1 VVEVIRQLNIE
12 QARRLSKLKH
22 DPDQSLSRVYESIRF
37 RALQGDFEFP
47 YVAAAL
53 SKTEINM
60 ILESLSKNGFYW
72 AYDPSW
78 KIIHI
83 SWKE

>member
-1 VVEVIRQLNIE
+1 MIRQLNVE

-22 DPDQSLSRVYESIRF
+22 DPDQSLSHVYESIRF
-37 RALQGDFEFP
+37 HALQGHFEFP

-53 SKTEINM
+53 PKTEIDM
-60 ILESLSKNGFYW
+60 ILESLSKNKFYW
-72 AYDPSW
+72 VYDPNW

-83 SWKE
+83 SWEE

>member
-1 VVEVIRQLNIE
+1 MITQLNVE

-22 DPDQSLSRVYESIRF
+22 YPDPDQSLNHVYESIRF
-37 RALQGDFEFP
+37 HALQGNFEFS
-47 YVAAAL
+47 YVAADL
-53 SKTEINM
+53 SKTEIDM

-72 AYDPSW
+72 AYGPNW

>member
-1 VVEVIRQLNIE
+1 MITRQNAK
-12 QARRLSKLKH
+12 QGCRLSKLKH
-22 DPDQSLSRVYESIRF
+22 EPDRSLTHVYELIRSH
-37 RALQGDFEFP
+37 AMQGHFEFT

-53 SKTEINM
+53 PKTEINM

-72 AYDPSW
+72 VYDPGW
-78 KIIHI
+78 KIITI

>member
-1 VVEVIRQLNIE
+1 MITQLSVE
-12 QARRLSKLKH
+12 QACRLSKLKH
-22 DPDQSLSRVYESIRF
+22 DPDQSLNHVYESIRF

-47 YVAAAL
+47 YVAAAS

-60 ILESLSKNGFYW
+60 ILASLSKNGFYW
-72 AYDPSW
+72 VYDPNW

>member
-1 VVEVIRQLNIE
+1 MMAQLNVE

-22 DPDQSLSRVYESIRF
+22 NPDQSLNHVYESIRF

-53 SKTEINM
+53 PKTEINM
-60 ILESLSKNGFYW
+60 ILASLSKNGFCW
-72 AYDPSW
+72 EYDPSW

>member
-1 VVEVIRQLNIE
+1 MIAQLNVE

-22 DPDQSLSRVYESIRF
+22 DPDQSLNHVYESIRF
-37 RALQGDFEFP
+37 HALQGHFEFP

-53 SKTEINM
+53 PKTEIDM
-60 ILESLSKNGFYW
+60 ILASLSKNEFYW
-72 AYDPSW
+72 VYDPSW

>member
-1 VVEVIRQLNIE
+1 MIRQLNAE

-22 DPDQSLSRVYESIRF
+22 DPDQSLNHVYESIRF
-37 RALQGDFEFP
+37 HALQGHFEFP

-53 SKTEINM
+53 PKTEIDM
-60 ILESLSKNGFYW
+60 ILESLSKNEFYW
-72 AYDPSW
+72 VYDPSC

>member
-1 VVEVIRQLNIE
+1 MITQLNVK

-22 DPDQSLSRVYESIRF
+22 NPDQSLNHVYESIRSH
-37 RALQGDFEFP
+37 AMQGYFEFV

-53 SKTEINM
+53 PKTEINM

-72 AYDPSW
+72 VYDPGW
-78 KIIHI
+78 KIITI